1 MVGRGKGGISTKSDD
16 DVDHL
21 TEHFAAAPRIGDRE
35 KRILHPDGVLRAL
48 RKIEVGNDFLWDGTL
63 VSDASL
69 HESARHTLEEGNVGD
84 GVLLN
89 HDGFRPLR
97 SGRGNLDRR
106 ITIA

>member
-1 MVGRGKGGISTKSDD
+1 M
-16 DVDHL
+16 DHL

-35 KRILHPDGVLRAL
+35 KRILHPDGVLKAP
-48 RKIEVGNDFLWDGTL
+48 RKIEVGNDFLRDGTL
-63 VSDASL
+63 VSEASL
-69 HESARHTLEEGNVGD
+69 HEGARHTLEEGNVGD